1 MNNICIYVGVNGC
14 KMIVSKRKRRF
25 RRNGLTYIEKERMF
39 YNLLSRYLEEINA
52 HGLVFNANPLRI
64 QKSESG

>member
-14 KMIVSKRKRRF
+14 KMIVSKRKRGF

-39 YNLLSRYLEEINA
+39 YNLLSRY
-52 HGLVFNANPLRI
+52 
-64 QKSESG
+64 